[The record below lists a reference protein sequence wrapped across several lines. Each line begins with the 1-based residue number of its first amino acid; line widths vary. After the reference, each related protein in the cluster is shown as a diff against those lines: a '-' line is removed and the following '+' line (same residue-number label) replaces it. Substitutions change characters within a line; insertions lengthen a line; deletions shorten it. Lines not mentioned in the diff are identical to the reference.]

1 MILLRLIL
9 ILTAIAL
16 VLSCGLYVL
25 TNDNRYLRYTRQ
37 IVRFVVF
44 VLLILGALYL
54 LEREVLVGWGILV

>member
-16 VLSCGLYVL
+16 VLSFGLYVL

-54 LEREVLVGWGILV
+54 LEREVLIGWGILV

>member
-16 VLSCGLYVL
+16 VMSFGLYVL